1 MTLQR
6 ARPARPKALKPATR
20 HAPKEA
26 DGAEIRRLGAALTA
40 RIEDVLTLT
49 LARST
54 RSDRQLDA
62 EARDSFARVSRA
74 STTALAL
81 WMAGGDPEAGRE
93 TGQEAFQTYGQLAAE
108 RVAPLHEVTKRC
120 LRWRD
125 AIAEVLGESARELEL
140 SPAVLHEAV
149 AMVQRTLDVTLVRVS
164 ECFEAERRRT
174 DAELVFMATHDRL
187 TGLPNQ
193 TLIVDHVAQ
202 LLVRSRDSRTP
213 VAALVVDLDN
223 FKDVNNTLGH
233 SAGDELLCA
242 VAQRLQA
249 IVRDADALGR
259 TGGDEFVV
267 IVSELSPDAD
277 PELIA
282 KRLLGALKEP
292 FTLESSRRPFSVSAS
307 VGIAAGERSTAE
319 ELVRDAEVAMYKA
332 KREGKNRLVFFEEA
346 MRDAVQDR
354 LELEMDLR
362 DALAKCQ
369 FLLVY
374 QPTIDLRDMRPTG
387 VEALIR
393 WRRPARGL
401 VAPNDFIPLL
411 EDTGLIIDVGRWVL
425 QEACR
430 QGAAWH
436 AAGHAIG
443 MAVNVSAR
451 QLDTDEF
458 IADVEDALSESGLA
472 ARALTLEITETALM
486 HDVETT
492 AQRLNA
498 IKQLGVRIAIDDFGT
513 GYSSLAR
520 LQRFSVDALKIDR
533 SFTATLTQNPEG
545 ETLVRA
551 LIQLGKAL
559 SVETLAEGI
568 EEEQELVLL
577 QKERCDSGQGFL
589 FARPMEVGAAET
601 FLDNWGKT
609 GGPSAARGQRAGK
622 LIPPRVP
629 PPDGRPV

>member
-6 ARPARPKALKPATR
+6 AHPARPKALKRATR
-20 HAPKEA
+20 HAPNELDTA
-26 DGAEIRRLGAALTA
+26 AEIRRLGVALSA
-40 RIEDVLTLT
+40 RIENVLQQTV
-49 LARST
+49 ARSA
-54 RSDRQLDA
+54 RSDRKLGA
-62 EARDSFARVSRA
+62 HASESIARISRA
-74 STTALAL
+74 STTAVAT

-93 TGQEAFQTYGQLAAE
+93 TGQEAFQTYGELAAK
-108 RVAPLHEVTKRC
+108 RVAPLNDVIKRC

-125 AIAEVLGESARELEL
+125 AIAEVLGESALEL
-140 SPAVLHEAV
+140 GVSPAALNEAIT
-149 AMVQRTLDVTLVRVS
+149 MVQRTLDVTLVRVS
-164 ECFEAERRRT
+164 ECFEEERRRT

-187 TGLPNQ
+187 TGLANQ
-193 TLIVDHVAQ
+193 TLIVDRVEQMLAQ
-202 LLVRSRDSRTP
+202 SRHSRTP
-213 VAALVVDLDN
+213 VAALVIDLDN
-223 FKDVNNTLGH
+223 FKDINNMLGH

-242 VAQRLQA
+242 VAQRLDA
-249 IVRDADALGR
+249 IVRDADSLGR
-259 TGGDEFVV
+259 LEGDEFVV
-267 IVSELSPDAD
+267 IVSELSPDVD

-282 KRLLGALKEP
+282 KRLLAALKQP
-292 FTLESSRRPFSVSAS
+292 FKLESSGRPFSVSAS
-307 VGIAAGERSTAE
+307 VGIAAGEGRSAE
-319 ELVRDAEVAMYKA
+319 ELVRDAEVAMYRA
-332 KREGKNRLVFFEEA
+332 KREGKNRLVFFEAE
-346 MRDAVQDR
+346 MRDAVQER

-362 DALAKCQ
+362 DALAKRQ

-393 WRRPARGL
+393 WRHPTRGL

-411 EDTGLIIDVGRWVL
+411 EETGLIIDVGRWVL

-436 AAGHAIG
+436 AAGHTIG

-458 IADVEDALSESGLA
+458 IADVKDALSDSGLA

-492 AQRLNA
+492 ARRLNA

-545 ETLVRA
+545 ETLVHA

-568 EEEQELVLL
+568 EEQQELSLL

-589 FARPMEVGAAET
+589 FARPMEVGAAES
-601 FLDNWGKT
+601 FLDDWAGLPLPA
-609 GGPSAARGQRAGK
+609 GAPVARA
-622 LIPPRVP
+622 
-629 PPDGRPV
+629 

>member
-1 MTLQR
+1 MTPQR

-20 HAPKEA
+20 HAPNEPG
-26 DGAEIRRLGAALTA
+26 GAEIRRLGAALAA
-40 RIEDVLTLT
+40 RIEDVLAVTVT
-49 LARST
+49 RSA
-54 RSDRQLDA
+54 RSDRELDA

-93 TGQEAFQTYGQLAAE
+93 TGQEAFQTYGQLAAQ
-108 RVAPLHEVTKRC
+108 RVAPLNEVTKRC

-125 AIAEVLGESARELEL
+125 TIADVLGECALEL
-140 SPAVLHEAV
+140 GVSPAALHEAV

-193 TLIVDHVAQ
+193 TLIVDRVAQ
-202 LLVRSRDSRTP
+202 LLVRSRRSSTP
-213 VAALVVDLDN
+213 VAAIVVDLDN

-233 SAGDELLCA
+233 GAGDELLCA
-242 VAQRLQA
+242 VAQRLDA

-259 TGGDEFVV
+259 IGGDEFVV
-267 IVSELSPDAD
+267 IVSEFSPDAS
-277 PELIA
+277 PEVIA
-282 KRLLGALKEP
+282 RRLLEALKEP
-292 FTLESSRRPFSVSAS
+292 FTLESSRRAFSVSAS

-319 ELVRDAEVAMYKA
+319 ELVRDAEVAMYRA
-332 KREGKNRLVFFEEA
+332 KREGKNRLVFFEGA

-362 DALAKCQ
+362 DALAKRQ
-369 FLLVY
+369 FLLFY
-374 QPTIDLRDMRPTG
+374 QPTIDLREMRPTG

-393 WRRPARGL
+393 WRHPTRGL
-401 VAPNDFIPLL
+401 VAPNDFIPVL
-411 EDTGLIIDVGRWVL
+411 EETGLIIDVGRWVL

-436 AAGHAIG
+436 AAGHVIG
-443 MAVNVSAR
+443 IAVNVSAR

-458 IADVEDALSESGLA
+458 IADVTEALSESGLA
-472 ARALTLEITETALM
+472 ARGLTLEITETALM

-492 AQRLNA
+492 ARRLNA

-568 EEEQELVLL
+568 EEQQELSLL

-589 FARPMEVGAAET
+589 FARPMEVCAAET
-601 FLDNWGKT
+601 FLNEWGKT
-609 GGPSAARGQRAGK
+609 GSPSPAQGQTAGNF
-622 LIPPRVP
+622 IPPGVP